1 MKFLIFNVV
10 VAAALV
16 FLFAGEKGVINNVAQ
31 KADQK
36 IAELKKSV
44 SGLVEDKNQDI
55 PSLKKLSEPIN
66 APTQPPSPA
75 QQDAAKPTKQL
86 SKPRE
91 PWPQKATTQD
101 DMTPETSNSLSQ
113 KTNSSPVSSLSKEVV
128 KRRNEVLGDSEE
140 APKVVKNSFMT
151 SKTRKR
157 ELLFLAEEMEILAA
171 KLGNE

>member
-16 FLFAGEKGVINNVAQ
+16 FLFAGEKGEINNVAQ
-31 KADQK
+31 KADKK

-44 SGLVEDKNQDI
+44 AGLIEDKNQDI
-55 PSLKKLSEPIN
+55 PSLKKLSEPTG
-66 APTQPPSPA
+66 APTTPPSPA
-75 QQDAAKPTKQL
+75 QQKAAKPAKPP

-91 PWPQKATTQD
+91 PDTQAE
-101 DMTPETSNSLSQ
+101 MSQ
-113 KTNSSPVSSLSKEVV
+113 KTSHSLSRKAKSSPIISLPEEIV

>member
-16 FLFAGEKGVINNVAQ
+16 FLFAGEKGEINNVAQ
-31 KADQK
+31 KADKK

-44 SGLVEDKNQDI
+44 SGLIEEQNQDI
-55 PSLKKLSEPIN
+55 PSLKKLSEPIA
-66 APTQPPSPA
+66 APAQPPSPA
-75 QQDAAKPTKQL
+75 QQDVAKPTKPP

-91 PWPQKATTQD
+91 PGPQKATTQD
-101 DMTPETSNSLSQ
+101 DMTPETSYSLSQ
-113 KTNSSPVSSLSKEVV
+113 KTNSSPVSSLPKEVV

-151 SKTRKR
+151 LKARKR

-171 KLGNE
+171 KLSNE